1 MNGRARAAESNQT
14 AVDPRSITVGMTL
27 PSVPI
32 PVSTTLIVTGAI
44 ASRDFFAGH
53 HDAAAARAG
62 GQPDVFMN
70 IMTTS
75 GLLGAYLTDWAGPHA
90 SLQSLDLVLG
100 VANLPGDTMTIEA
113 EVIGV
118 EPQSSA
124 VVVTLAV
131 RGDNERGRHASAE
144 AVVAVPSAGAP

>member
-1 MNGRARAAESNQT
+1 MSDRTRAAESHPT
-14 AVDPRSITVGMTL
+14 AVDPSSITVGMTL
-27 PSVPI
+27 PTVRI

-90 SLQSLDLVLG
+90 SLRSLDLVLG
-100 VANLPGDTMTIEA
+100 VANLPGDTMTIEG
-113 EVIGV
+113 EVTGV
-118 EPQSSA
+118 ESQNGA
-124 VVVTLAV
+124 VVVTLALH
-131 RGDNERGRHASAE
+131 GDNERGRHASAE